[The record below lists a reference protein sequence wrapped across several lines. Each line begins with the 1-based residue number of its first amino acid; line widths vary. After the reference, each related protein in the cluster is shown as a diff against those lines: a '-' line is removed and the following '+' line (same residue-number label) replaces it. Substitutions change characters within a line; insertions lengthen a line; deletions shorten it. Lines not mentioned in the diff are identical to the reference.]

1 MILAGSLCLL
11 SAHAQF
17 GPRGGGMGGPGGSGL
32 GGSTA
37 QLFGQ
42 NTSFSATMEMQIGG
56 EQPTSMPGKL
66 SFDQGKSRFE
76 MDMTQIKS
84 DKMPPGAAA
93 QMKTM
98 GMDKI
103 VNISRPDKKVAYIVY
118 PGMQAYVENPLPDTS
133 AGAPASDFK
142 VDLTEL
148 GRETVDGHECVK
160 NKAVVTDKDGTKHE
174 STVWNATDLKK
185 FPVKIEQTQQG
196 TAVTMLFKDVKLDK
210 PDAGLFDPPSGFTKY
225 DSMQSMMQQQMMKR
239 LGGQG
244 GVPPRPP
251 QGQ

>member
-11 SAHAQF
+11 SAHAQL
-17 GPRGGGMGGPGGSGL
+17 GPRGGGMGGPGGPRL

-42 NTSFSATMEMQIGG
+42 NTSFSATMEMQIAG
-56 EQPTSMPGKL
+56 EQAVSVPGKL

-103 VNISRPDKKVAYIVY
+103 VNISRPDKKVTYIVY
-118 PGMQAYVENPLPDTS
+118 PGMQAYVENPLQDTS

-148 GRETVDGHECVK
+148 GRETVDGHDCVK
-160 NKAVVTDKDGTKHE
+160 NKAVVTDKEGNKHE
-174 STVWNATDLKK
+174 STIWNASDLKK
-185 FPVKIEQTQQG
+185 FPVKIEQTEQG

-244 GVPPRPP
+244 GFPPRPP